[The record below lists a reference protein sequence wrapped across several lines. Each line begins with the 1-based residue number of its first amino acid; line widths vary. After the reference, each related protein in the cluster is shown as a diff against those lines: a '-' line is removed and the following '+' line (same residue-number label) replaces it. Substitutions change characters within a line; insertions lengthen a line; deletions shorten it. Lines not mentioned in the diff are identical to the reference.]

1 MKNFKKVWFDII
13 LLVFLLVVLF
23 VEGLDNLNIGTSN
36 PLLFIV
42 AIIGTIP
49 VLWSAIKVIINRKI
63 SVDLLAA
70 IALIFSL
77 FEHEWLS
84 AVFINLMLTSSR
96 LLLAYNEASA
106 RKNIESLLKLK
117 PVKIKVERNGK
128 IIEVKYLD
136 VVVGDM
142 VIVDLGERIPVDG
155 TIISGQASIDES
167 SLTGESIPINKS
179 INDKV
184 ASSGLIVSGH
194 LIIKTEKVSGD
205 TTLEKI
211 IKLVEDAQIDK
222 PNIHTSAEKFA
233 TWYLII
239 VFIGTIVLYFLNYN
253 IIFILAILLV
263 ICADDI
269 AVAVPLTFLSAI
281 SFCAKKG
288 IIIKGSSF
296 IEALP
301 KVKIIFVDKTG
312 TLTKG
317 KLKVEHF
324 SCDLSDKNLFLKY
337 AGICSE
343 LSDHP
348 VSKAIAHFALEIDK
362 SENEKP
368 KLFNEVEGNGMKAIF
383 KNSEFILGKVSFLKE
398 NKIEFSTEIL
408 EKINFEQEKGFN
420 VTVFA
425 FAGEYCGY
433 FSTADEIK
441 ENVKKSI
448 QELKNLGIEKIIML
462 TGDNEAVAKRIMEKT
477 GITHFYA
484 NLLPEQKLNYI
495 KDNLSTEYKVVM
507 IGDGINDA
515 AALSL
520 ADIGI
525 AMGGM
530 GYDVAIESADIV
542 LIKDDFSRIPELIRI
557 SKYILKIA
565 QQDFWIWGFTNTFG
579 LLAVFYGFL
588 LPTGASAYNF
598 ITDFIP
604 LINSTRIFKVYLKE
618 KTKNF
623 F

>member
-1 MKNFKKVWFDII
+1 MKNLKSVWFDII
-13 LLVFLLVVLF
+13 LLGLLLVVLLI
-23 VEGLDNLNIGTSN
+23 EGLNNLNIVTNN

-42 AIIGTIP
+42 AIIGTLP
-49 VLWSAIKVIINRKI
+49 VVWSAVRVIISRKI

-77 FEHEWLS
+77 LEHEWLS
-84 AVFINLMLTSSR
+84 AVFINLMLASSR

-136 VVVGDM
+136 VVVGDL
-142 VIVDLGERIPVDG
+142 VIVDLGERVPVDG

-167 SLTGESIPINKS
+167 SLTGESIPINKTT
-179 INDKV
+179 NDKV

-194 LIIKTEKVSGD
+194 LIIKTEKVAGD

-211 IKLVEDAQIDK
+211 IKLVEQAQIDK
-222 PNIHTSAEKFA
+222 PDIHTSAEKFA
-233 TWYLII
+233 TWYLVVI
-239 VFIGTIVLYFLNYN
+239 FIGTIALYFLNYN
-253 IIFILAILLV
+253 LTFILAVLLV

-281 SFCAKKG
+281 SFCARKG
-288 IIIKGSSF
+288 IIIKGASF

-301 KVKIIFVDKTG
+301 EVKIIFVDKTG

-317 KLKVEHF
+317 KLKVENF
-324 SCDLSDKNLFLKY
+324 SCDLPDKDSILKY
-337 AGICSE
+337 AGICAE

-348 VSKAIAHFALEIDK
+348 VSKAIAHFASEGGK
-362 SENEKP
+362 SVNENPE
-368 KLFNEVEGNGMKAIF
+368 LFNEVEGNGMKAVF
-383 KNSEFILGKVSFLKE
+383 KNNEFILGKVSFLEE
-398 NKIEFSTEIL
+398 NKIKLSIEIL
-408 EKINFEQEKGFN
+408 EKIKLEQEKGFN
-420 VTVFA
+420 ITVIA
-425 FAGEYCGY
+425 YSGKYCGY
-433 FSTADEIK
+433 FAIADEIK

-448 QELKNLGIEKIIML
+448 QELKDLGVEKIIML
-462 TGDNEAVAKRIMEKT
+462 TGDNEAVVKRIMEKT
-477 GITHFYA
+477 GITQFYA
-484 NLLPEQKLNYI
+484 NLLPEQKLDYI
-495 KDNLSTEYKVVM
+495 KNNLNSKYKVAM

-525 AMGGM
+525 AMGGI
-530 GYDVAIESADIV
+530 GYDVAIESADII
-542 LIKDDFSRIPELIRI
+542 LMKDDFSRVPELIRI
-557 SKYILKIA
+557 SKYVLKIA
-565 QQDFWIWGFTNTFG
+565 RQDFWIWGFTNTFG
-579 LLAVFYGFL
+579 LFAVFYGYL

-598 ITDFIP
+598 LTDFIP
-604 LINSTRIFKVYLKE
+604 LMNSTRIFKVYLKE